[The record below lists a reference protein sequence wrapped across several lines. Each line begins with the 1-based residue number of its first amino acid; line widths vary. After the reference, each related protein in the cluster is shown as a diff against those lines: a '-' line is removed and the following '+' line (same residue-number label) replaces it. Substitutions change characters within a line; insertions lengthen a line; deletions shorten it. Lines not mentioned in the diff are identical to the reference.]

1 MKTLL
6 SLNFVYA
13 PKIIDFH
20 PTFKNENIPNGTHA
34 STKLQRLTK
43 LISLGGG
50 DVYERRSDAHRLA

>member
-43 LISLGGG
+43 LISWGG
-50 DVYERRSDAHRLA
+50 DVYERRNDAHRLA